1 MTHEKNFF
9 KSHYDQSKLKRKYNL
24 DRTTISFE
32 NYKNQRNICVS
43 LTRKSK
49 TQYFNNTAVENVT
62 DNQKFWKT
70 IRP

>member
-1 MTHEKNFF
+1 MTR
-9 KSHYDQSKLKRKYNL
+9 SKLKRKYNL

-32 NYKNQRNICVS
+32 NYKNQRNICVN